1 MDDAKLKLDMS
12 RKTFNCYQTLLASC
26 TAIPYIHAYV
36 GTVSLCEGKVEKLPP
51 GQIRPNQTF
60 NKFRILKSDNLR
72 S

>member
-36 GTVSLCEGKVEKLPP
+36 GTVGLCEGKVEKLPP
-51 GQIRPNQTF
+51 GQISKILHPDQTF
-60 NKFRILKSDNLR
+60 NNFM
-72 S
+72 